1 MTPIRRLWLQLKHCV
16 SPFREPKRPSFP
28 VDERLTL
35 VRGSVDSVK
44 PLIRRKPQHVSSW
57 PVDGNGSPV

>member
-1 MTPIRRLWLQLKHCV
+1 MTPLRRLWLQLKHCV

-44 PLIRRKPQHVSSW
+44 PLIKPKEQRTA
-57 PVDGNGSPV
+57 